1 MMSET
6 KELADIGTITLDQIN
21 LNDINLDEVK
31 YDLNQNQVSLLLN
44 YLGNFY
50 ES

>member
-31 YDLNQNQVSLLLN
+31 YDLNQNQVSLTSIKN
-44 YLGNFY
+44 Y
-50 ES
+50 